1 MYMYICVPVVIQLD
15 IVFDKLHRNQLILTA
30 KYSVYWSYVC
40 LSLSLSLTYTGAGTF
55 GAVRAG
61 IYRPRAGGPEVKC
74 AVKCLK
80 QSAEDPVPKV

>member
-1 MYMYICVPVVIQLD
+1 MLTNNNVLFYFGVRLPPSLLTLMYL
-15 IVFDKLHRNQLILTA
+15 
-30 KYSVYWSYVC
+30 
-40 LSLSLSLTYTGAGTF
+40 GAGTF

-80 QSAEDPVPKV
+80 QSSEDPVPKVYRASMYMYMYMVVCAIYRV